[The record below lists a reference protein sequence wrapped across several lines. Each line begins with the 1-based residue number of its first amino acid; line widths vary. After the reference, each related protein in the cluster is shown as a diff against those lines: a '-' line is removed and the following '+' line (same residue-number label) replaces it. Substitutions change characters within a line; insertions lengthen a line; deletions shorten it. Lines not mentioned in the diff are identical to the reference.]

1 MARAA
6 RISRLE
12 LYKRKLAS
20 FWAVYKT
27 NKFGL
32 TGLALLAVFVLMA
45 VLADP
50 IAWALGYTFD
60 EVHWAMMEIANITPT
75 TLMLAI
81 LYGTRVSLIVGLA
94 ASVGAVGIG
103 TLIGIVAGYMGGK
116 VDEILMRIV
125 DFMMTLPGLPLLIV
139 LAVVLRG
146 GGAALGLW
154 PMVGV
159 MVILGWPGTAR
170 VVRSQTL
177 SLKERA
183 FIEAVRAIGAG
194 DRYILFRH
202 ILPNV
207 MPLVF
212 TSMVL
217 RVPSA
222 ILGEANLTFLGLGVD
237 PSRNISWGVIL
248 YQAFKVYGVTIII
261 EKPWVPI
268 PPGLAITLLAYATV
282 LIGYAMDEILNPRLR
297 RR

>member
-6 RISRLE
+6 KISRLE
-12 LYKRKLAS
+12 LYKKKLAS

-32 TGLALLAVFVLMA
+32 TGLALLVVFVLMA
-45 VLADP
+45 LLADP

-60 EVHWAMMEIANITPT
+60 EVHWAVVEIANITPT
-75 TLMLAI
+75 ALMLAI

-282 LIGYAMDEILNPRLR
+282 LVGYAMDEILNPRLR
-297 RR
+297 AR

>member
-1 MARAA
+1 MAEAT
-6 RISRLE
+6 RIRRLE
-12 LYKRKLAS
+12 LYKKKLAS

-32 TGLALLAVFVLMA
+32 TGLALLVVFVLMA

-60 EVHWAMMEIANITPT
+60 KVHWAVVEIANITPT
-75 TLMLAI
+75 ALMLAI

-103 TLIGIVAGYMGGK
+103 TLVGIVAGYIGGK
-116 VDEILMRIV
+116 VDEVLMRIV

-139 LAVVLRG
+139 LAAVLRG
-146 GGAALGLW
+146 GAAALGLW
-154 PMVGV
+154 LMVGV
-159 MVILGWPGTAR
+159 LVILGWPGTAR

-183 FIEAVRAIGAG
+183 FIEAARAVGAS
-194 DRYILFRH
+194 DRYILFKH

-217 RVPSA
+217 RVPGA
-222 ILGEANLTFLGLGVD
+222 ILGEANLTFLGLGID
-237 PSRNISWGVIL
+237 ISRNISWGVIL
-248 YQAFKVYGVTIII
+248 YQAFNTYGATIII

-282 LIGYAMDEILNPRLR
+282 LVGYAMDEILNPRLR
-297 RR
+297 AR